1 MVTESRFSLRDE
13 QLLRYNRQIMLPEVD
28 LDGQVRLLA
37 SRVLV
42 VGLGGLG
49 CPAAIYL
56 ATSGVGHITL
66 VDPDRVEL
74 SNLQRQIAHT
84 SDRVGQD
91 KVASAAEM
99 LRALNPDVAIEQ
111 HNLRLDEAALL
122 AAAERADVVVDA
134 TDNLEARYAINR
146 ACHRTRTP
154 LVVGAVIRVEGQVS
168 VYPFARDDDPCFAC
182 LYHDVAEPPATC
194 AETGVLAPV
203 AGIIGCIQATETIKL
218 LVGFGE
224 TLGGRLLLVD
234 GRSMSFETISLLKNP
249 SCPVCSGG

>member
-1 MVTESRFSLRDE
+1 MVTEIRDSLRDE

-28 LDGQVRLLA
+28 IAGQMRLLA

-42 VGLGGLG
+42 VGVGGLG

-56 ATSGVGHITL
+56 ATSGVGHLTL

-84 SDRVGQD
+84 SDRVGRD
-91 KVASAAEM
+91 KVASGAEM
-99 LRALNPDVAIEQ
+99 LRALNPEVEIEQ
-111 HNLRLDEAALL
+111 YNRRLDDEALL
-122 AAAERADVVVDA
+122 AAVERADAVVDA
-134 TDNLEARYAINR
+134 TDNLKARFAINR
-146 ACHRTRTP
+146 ACHRSRTP
-154 LVVGAVIRVEGQVS
+154 LVSGAVIRVEGQVS

-203 AGIIGCIQATETIKL
+203 AGIIGCIQATEIIKL

-224 TLGGRLLLVD
+224 TLAGRLLLVD
-234 GRSMSFETISLLKNP
+234 ARSMAFQTVPIAKNP
-249 SCPVCSGG
+249 RCPVCASG